1 MLTRGTRA
9 RAHAAAAVVLS
20 VLVAGCGSSG
30 DEPAEADASTSSSA
44 SGSPSG
50 AESASDS
57 PTPVPGL
64 PTTYPPADGP
74 LIKVPGA
81 SIHALSTYHHV
92 SDYGILQGWGDG
104 QSSVTFLPDV
114 NRARSLAAFERS
126 WVRDSGGPKV
136 QVKQEDGVAGGK
148 YRAWHRLDTTSDPV
162 LEDHTFGILFLDSA
176 WLIKIR
182 IEKEGFPEPL
192 DEEGQAEVIG
202 RILASFKTD
211 LD

>member
-1 MLTRGTRA
+1 MLTRGTRP
-9 RAHAAAAVVLS
+9 RALAAAAVVLS
-20 VLVAGCGSSG
+20 VLATGCSSS
-30 DEPAEADASTSSSA
+30 DEDSAQADTGASSSA
-44 SGSPSG
+44 SESPSG
-50 AESASDS
+50 PESASDS
-57 PTPVPGL
+57 PTAVPGL

-74 LIKVPGA
+74 LIEVPGA
-81 SIHALSTYHHV
+81 SIHALKSYHHI

-104 QSSVTFLPDV
+104 QSSVTFIPDV
-114 NRARSLAAFERS
+114 NRAPSLAAFERS
-126 WVRDSGGPKV
+126 WVKDSGGPK
-136 QVKQEDGVAGGK
+136 QWVKQEDAVAGGK